1 MARDG
6 YVTAPKDSQDR
17 HVAFLER
24 YVVQATKPA
33 TIQNHLARDYRR
45 SSARCTQIWTQ
56 RGCEELKLRLIS

>member
-24 YVVQATKPA
+24 YVVKRQNPQPFKTISHEITAVQA
-33 TIQNHLARDYRR
+33 LAVRKFGR
-45 SSARCTQIWTQ
+45 SAAVKS
-56 RGCEELKLRLIS
+56 SN